1 MPCEKKLDHV
11 GDRSRFDTDKV
22 KWYEENETGGLTT
35 CYTDHITRQPMFKA
49 VLTTNIAPFCTNP
62 EIDTKET
69 RVIRSW
75 NDDYRC
81 LTCTGDRAQHPV
93 LAREK
98 LSQICKACS
107 KEPKEYAVAQNAHGA
122 LTLLQKPLGT
132 GLTSEGAAGYTFAMQ
147 RSQVT

>member
-1 MPCEKKLDHV
+1 M
-11 GDRSRFDTDKV
+11 
-22 KWYEENETGGLTT
+22 N
-35 CYTDHITRQPMFKA
+35 KA
-49 VLTTNIAPFCTNP
+49 VLSCNIAPWWTNP
-62 EIDTKET
+62 EIDTNGTTAT
-69 RVIRSW
+69 RSR